1 MPINVAVKGISEI
14 YPTKQVG
21 PRSSRAETVED
32 REPHDQHSPSLDH
45 SALTAQIAYRQTST
59 QRQHQKPAV
68 LARDLMRSPV
78 LSLPSD
84 STLLDAWAIM
94 SQKSVHHVPVTS
106 LHGTLVGMVSYRDLL
121 LHIPELFTG
130 GDKRQAAQRRLA
142 EIMTPRVITA
152 TPSTEIREIAH
163 VMLDEQIHA
172 VPILD
177 QHRLLAGIIST
188 HDLLQAIAQHGPL
201 ELWT

>member
-1 MPINVAVKGISEI
+1 MPINVAVNGITEI

-21 PRSSRAETVED
+21 SRSSRAETAGD
-32 REPHDQHSPSLDH
+32 REPHDQHPPSLDH
-45 SALTAQIAYRQTST
+45 SASTAQTAYRQADIQ
-59 QRQHQKPAV
+59 QRHPKPAV
-68 LARDLMRSPV
+68 LAKDLMRSPV
-78 LSLPSD
+78 VSLPSD
-84 STLLDAWAIM
+84 SLLLDAWAIM
-94 SQKSVHHVPVTS
+94 SQKRFHHIPVTS

-121 LHIPELFTG
+121 LHVPELFTG

>member
-1 MPINVAVKGISEI
+1 MPINLAVNGITEV
-14 YPTKQVG
+14 YPTKQG
-21 PRSSRAETVED
+21 GSRSSRAETVGD
-32 REPHDQHSPSLDH
+32 REPHDQHPPSLDH
-45 SALTAQIAYRQTST
+45 SALTAQTAYRQASIQ
-59 QRQHQKPAV
+59 QRLPKPAV

-84 STLLDAWAIM
+84 SMLLDAWAIM
-94 SQKSVHHVPVTS
+94 SQKGFHHVPVTS

-121 LHIPELFTG
+121 LHVPELITA

-152 TPSTEIREIAH
+152 TPSTEIREIAR

-172 VPILD
+172 IPILD
-177 QHRLLAGIIST
+177 NHRLLVGILSS
-188 HDLLQAIAQHGPL
+188 HDLLQSIAHHGPL

>member
-1 MPINVAVKGISEI
+1 MPINLAINGITEI
-14 YPTKQVG
+14 YPAKQVG
-21 PRSSRAETVED
+21 SRAGRAGAAGD
-32 REPHDQHSPSLDH
+32 REPHDQHPPSLDH
-45 SALTAQIAYRQTST
+45 SALTAQTAYRQTGI
-59 QRQHQKPAV
+59 QRQYSKPAV
-68 LARDLMRSPV
+68 LAKDLMRSPV
-78 LSLPSD
+78 ISLASD
-84 STLLDAWAIM
+84 SVLLDAWVIM
-94 SQKSVHHVPVTS
+94 SQKSFHHIPVTS
-106 LHGTLVGMVSYRDLL
+106 LHGNLVGMVSYRDLL
-121 LHIPELFTG
+121 LHVPELFTG

-177 QHRLLAGIIST
+177 QHRLLTGIVST

>member
-1 MPINVAVKGISEI
+1 MPINLAVNGITEI

-21 PRSSRAETVED
+21 SRSSRAETAGD
-32 REPHDQHSPSLDH
+32 REPHDQHPPSLDH
-45 SALTAQIAYRQTST
+45 SALTAQSAYRQADIQ
-59 QRQHQKPAV
+59 QRHPKPAV
-68 LARDLMRSPV
+68 LAKDLMRSPV
-78 LSLPSD
+78 VSLPSD
-84 STLLDAWAIM
+84 SLLLDAWAIM
-94 SQKSVHHVPVTS
+94 SQERFHHIPVTS

-121 LHIPELFTG
+121 LHVPELFTG

-177 QHRLLAGIIST
+177 QHRLLTGIVST

>member
-1 MPINVAVKGISEI
+1 MPINLAINAITEI

-21 PRSSRAETVED
+21 PRSSRAEPVGD
-32 REPHDQHSPSLDH
+32 REPHNQHSPSLDH
-45 SALTAQIAYRQTST
+45 SALTAQTAYSQTDIQ
-59 QRQHQKPAV
+59 QRHPKPAV

-78 LSLPSD
+78 VSLPSD
-84 STLLDAWAIM
+84 NMLLDAWTIM
-94 SQKSVHHVPVTS
+94 SQKGFHHIPITS

-121 LHIPELFTG
+121 LHAPELITG
-130 GDKRQAAQRRLA
+130 GDRRQASQRRLA

-152 TPSTEIREIAH
+152 TPSTEIREIAQL
-163 VMLDEQIHA
+163 MLDEQIHA

-177 QHRLLAGIIST
+177 QHRLLTGIVST

>member
-1 MPINVAVKGISEI
+1 MPINLAIKGISEI

-21 PRSSRAETVED
+21 SRPNRAETAGD
-32 REPHDQHSPSLDH
+32 RDPHDHHPPSLDH
-45 SALTAQIAYRQTST
+45 SALTAQTAYRQAST
-59 QRQHQKPAV
+59 QQRHPNPAV

-84 STLLDAWAIM
+84 STLLDAWVIM
-94 SQKSVHHVPVTS
+94 SQKNFHHVPVTS

-121 LHIPELFTG
+121 LHVPELITG
-130 GDKRQAAQRRLA
+130 GDKSQASQRRLA
-142 EIMTPRVITA
+142 EIMTSRVITA
-152 TPSTEIREIAH
+152 TPATEIREIAR
-163 VMLDEQIHA
+163 VMLEEQIHA

-177 QHRLLAGIIST
+177 HQRLLTGIVST
-188 HDLLQAIAQHGPL
+188 HDLLQSITQHGPL

>member
-1 MPINVAVKGISEI
+1 
-14 YPTKQVG
+14 
-21 PRSSRAETVED
+21 
-32 REPHDQHSPSLDH
+32 
-45 SALTAQIAYRQTST
+45 
-59 QRQHQKPAV
+59 
-68 LARDLMRSPV
+68 
-78 LSLPSD
+78 
-84 STLLDAWAIM
+84 
-94 SQKSVHHVPVTS
+94 
-106 LHGTLVGMVSYRDLL
+106 MVSYRDLL
-121 LHIPELFTG
+121 LHVPELFTG

-177 QHRLLAGIIST
+177 QDRLLAGIIST

>member
-1 MPINVAVKGISEI
+1 MPINLAVNGITEI

-21 PRSSRAETVED
+21 SRPSRAETVEN
-32 REPHDQHSPSLDH
+32 RESHDQPPPSLDH
-45 SALTAQIAYRQTST
+45 SALTAQTAYRQASIQ
-59 QRQHQKPAV
+59 QRHPKPAV
-68 LARDLMRSPV
+68 LARDLMKSLV
-78 LSLPSD
+78 LSLFSD

-94 SQKSVHHVPVTS
+94 SQKNFHHVPVTS

-121 LHIPELFTG
+121 LRVPELITA

-142 EIMTPRVITA
+142 EIMISRVITA
-152 TPSTEIREIAH
+152 TPATEIREIAR

-177 QHRLLAGIIST
+177 NHRLLVGILST
-188 HDLLQAIAQHGPL
+188 HDLLQGIAHHGPL

>member
-1 MPINVAVKGISEI
+1 MPIHFAVNGITET
-14 YPTKQVG
+14 YLTKPVNARPSQ
-21 PRSSRAETVED
+21 AEAAGD
-32 REPHDQHSPSLDH
+32 RDPQGHHPPSLGH
-45 SALTAQIAYRQTST
+45 SALSAQTAYRQVGLRP
-59 QRQHQKPAV
+59 RQSKPAV
-68 LARDLMRSPV
+68 LAQDLMRSPV
-78 LSLPSD
+78 HSLASD

-94 SQKSVHHVPVTS
+94 EQKHFHHIPITS
-106 LHGTLVGMVSYRDLL
+106 LDGTLVGMVSYRDLL
-121 LHIPELFTG
+121 LHVPELITE

-142 EIMTPRVITA
+142 EIMTSRVITA

-177 QHRLLAGIIST
+177 THRLLTGIVAT
-188 HDLLQAIAQHGPL
+188 HDLLQAVAHHGPL

>member
-1 MPINVAVKGISEI
+1 MPINVAVNGITEI

-21 PRSSRAETVED
+21 SRSSRAETAGD

-45 SALTAQIAYRQTST
+45 SSLTAQIAYRQTST
-59 QRQHQKPAV
+59 QRQHPKPAV

-121 LHIPELFTG
+121 LHVPELFTG

>member
-1 MPINVAVKGISEI
+1 MPINLAVKGITEI
-14 YPTKQVG
+14 YPTKQIG
-21 PRSSRAETVED
+21 SRSSRAETIGD
-32 REPHDQHSPSLDH
+32 RETHDQHPPSLDH
-45 SALTAQIAYRQTST
+45 SALTAQTAYRQTST
-59 QRQHQKPAV
+59 QQRHPIPAV

-94 SQKSVHHVPVTS
+94 TQKKFHHLPVTS

-121 LHIPELFTG
+121 LHVPELITA

-142 EIMTPRVITA
+142 EIMTPRVITS
-152 TPSTEIREIAH
+152 TPMTEIREIAH

-177 QHRLLAGIIST
+177 NHRLLAGIVST
-188 HDLLQAIAQHGPL
+188 HDLLQAIAHHGPL

>member
-1 MPINVAVKGISEI
+1 MAINLAVKGITEI

-21 PRSSRAETVED
+21 SRSSRAETVED
-32 REPHDQHSPSLDH
+32 REPHDQHPPSLDH

-59 QRQHQKPAV
+59 QRQHPKLAV
-68 LARDLMRSPV
+68 LARDLMSSPV

-84 STLLDAWAIM
+84 SMLLDAWSIM
-94 SQKSVHHVPVTS
+94 SQKGFHHIPVTS

-121 LHIPELFTG
+121 LHVPELITA

-142 EIMTPRVITA
+142 EIMTLRVITA
-152 TPSTEIREIAH
+152 TPTTAIREIAH

-177 QHRLLAGIIST
+177 QHRLLAGILST
-188 HDLLQAIAQHGPL
+188 HDLLQAIAHHGPL

>member
-1 MPINVAVKGISEI
+1 MPINVAVNGITEI

-21 PRSSRAETVED
+21 SRSSRAETAGD
-32 REPHDQHSPSLDH
+32 REPHDQHPPSLDH
-45 SALTAQIAYRQTST
+45 SASTAQTAYRQADIQ
-59 QRQHQKPAV
+59 QRHPKPAV
-68 LARDLMRSPV
+68 LAKDLMRSPV
-78 LSLPSD
+78 VSLQSD
-84 STLLDAWAIM
+84 SLLLDAWAIM
-94 SQKSVHHVPVTS
+94 SQKRFHHIPVTS

-121 LHIPELFTG
+121 LHVPELFTG